1 MNGPTCPK
9 CRSSRVVFE
18 GDECLCLV
26 CSKIWYADQPKPEPV
41 AEELKGQ
48 SKTQALSKGVKH
60 DPRLCH
66 ACERVIV
73 KPTKHADLCVDC
85 MRLYHSWLK
94 NGTHLKPPPYLVLP
108 SGRWWPN
115 PVRILHHKII
125 SSTDFESIE
134 MITIKLL
141 EAIHELKNTPL
152 PAKPTTSKAD
162 SRQQPGGTRP
172 KLAAVTDG
180 SAADPGR
187 RTGDG

>member
-1 MNGPTCPK
+1 MKPTCGK
-9 CRSSRVVFE
+9 CSHAVIVD
-18 GDECLCLV
+18 GDELYCPRCGWIGYLP
-26 CSKIWYADQPKPEPV
+26 APEPKPV

-48 SKTQALSKGVKH
+48 SKTQELSKGVKH

-115 PVRILHHKII
+115 PFRILHHKII
-125 SSTDFESIE
+125 SSTDLESIE
-134 MITIKLL
+134 TITIKLL
-141 EAIHELKNTPL
+141 EAIHEFKNTPL

-162 SRQQPGGTRP
+162 SRQQPGGKRP
-172 KLAAVTDG
+172 KLAPLPDG
-180 SAADPGR
+180 STADPGR